1 MNRIGRILA
10 AALPLAV
17 LLNLGLTAC
26 GGAGPAPVSPPPAS
40 ARTAAEQAAV
50 LNWLARTNAM

>member
-17 LLNLGLTAC
+17 LLSLGLTAC
-26 GGAGPAPVSPPPAS
+26 GGPATPALPAHRRSRPPC
-40 ARTAAEQAAV
+40 
-50 LNWLARTNAM
+50 

>member
-17 LLNLGLTAC
+17 LLSLGLTAC
-26 GGAGPAPVSPPPAS
+26 GGAGPRRSALRRRRREPPPS
-40 ARTAAEQAAV
+40 RPPC
-50 LNWLARTNAM
+50 